1 MKSDGGFHDFIGNMM
16 GIFDGDKFDGNVMGI
31 SWNGDM
37 KEMNLMGIRW
47 ELKGNIM
54 GIKTQT

>member
-1 MKSDGGFHDFIGNMM
+1 MKSDRGFHNFIGNMT
-16 GIFDGDKFDGNVMGI
+16 GIFDGDKFDGNVMAN
-31 SWNGDM
+31 SCNGDI

>member
-1 MKSDGGFHDFIGNMM
+1 MM
-16 GIFDGDKFDGNVMGI
+16 GIFDGDKFDGNVMAN
-31 SWNGDM
+31 SCNGDI

>member
-1 MKSDGGFHDFIGNMM
+1 MM